1 MSSKKTITL
10 MLNDNIE
17 NLGIVGDVVS
27 VRPGYARNYLLPMGL
42 AMAPTEGNR
51 KRIEERRAEVQR
63 QLAEERT
70 RAEEAF
76 AKLEGFEITLMRTA
90 NEEGHLYGSV
100 SQHDIAVA
108 LQEEGFELIHERH
121 VRIGT
126 SIKKLDSYDIPI
138 QMDDLKTE
146 IKLWVV
152 SDKPAEELMAE
163 EEAKAA
169 GETGEAAEAPAEE
182 AAEAPAEE
190 ASEEAAAE

>member
-1 MSSKKTITL
+1 MSTKKTITL

-17 NLGIVGDVVS
+17 NLGIVGDVVT
-27 VRPGYARNYLLPMGL
+27 VKPGYARNYLLPMGL

-51 KRIEERRAEVQR
+51 KRIEARRAEVQR

-70 RAEEAF
+70 LAEAAF

-108 LQEEGFELIHERH
+108 LQEEGFDIVHERH
-121 VRIGT
+121 IRIGI
-126 SIKKLDSYDIPI
+126 SIKKLDSYVIPV
-138 QMDDLKTE
+138 QLDDLKTE

-152 SDKPAEELMAE
+152 SDKPAEELMAAE
-163 EEAKAA
+163 QAKGEEGSEEA
-169 GETGEAAEAPAEE
+169 GEE
-182 AAEAPAEE
+182 AAEESAE
-190 ASEEAAAE
+190 